1 MAYSIARRAC
11 GASRSIE
18 RRGADACPDHVA
30 ASESQLIERFFRD
43 LGARRDDTVLGIGD
57 DAALLR
63 VPAGCELALTTD
75 ALIEGVHFLPGAPAV
90 ALGHRSLAVNLSDIA
105 AMGASPSWALLSL
118 NLPAADEAWLSD
130 FAAGFGALAR
140 SHAVALV
147 GGNLSRG
154 ALSITVELAGLVP
167 SGQALRRDGARAGDE
182 LYLSGSVGDAACG
195 LKFLRG
201 AAVGTPADAAWL
213 QRRFEFPTPRVALG
227 QALRGIASAC
237 IDVSDGVYIDATRL
251 LAASGCAAT
260 LEIERLPLSDPLRRA
275 LGTQAWPLALSGGE
289 DYELCFTA
297 PPAQAGAIAA
307 IAQRTGQ
314 ALTRIGVLRP
324 GSGLVLT
331 MAGSVMQFSPS
342 AFDHFAD

>member
-1 MAYSIARRAC
+1 V
-11 GASRSIE
+11 SRSIE
-18 RRGADACPDHVA
+18 RATLNACRDHVA

-43 LGARRDDTVLGIGD
+43 LGASRDDTVLGIGD

-63 VPAGCELALTTD
+63 LPADCELALTTD
-75 ALIEGVHFLPGAPAV
+75 ALVEGVHFLPGAAAR
-90 ALGHRSLAVNLSDIA
+90 ALGHRALAVNLSDIA

-118 NLPAADEAWLSD
+118 NLPVADETWLGE
-130 FAAGFGALAR
+130 FAAGFAALAR
-140 SHAVALV
+140 DHAVALV

-167 SGQALRRDGARAGDE
+167 AGQALRRDGARPGDQ

-195 LKFLRG
+195 LKLLRAE
-201 AAVGTPADAAWL
+201 AAGTPAEAAWL
-213 QRRFEFPTPRVALG
+213 QQRFEFPTPRVALG

-237 IDVSDGVYIDATRL
+237 IDVSDGVSIDATRL

-260 LEIERLPLSDPLRRA
+260 LEIERLPLSQALRQV
-275 LGTQAWPLALSGGE
+275 LGTQAWRSALTGGE

-297 PPAQAGAIAA
+297 APGQADTIAA
-307 IAQRTGQ
+307 IAERTGQ
-314 ALTRIGVLRP
+314 ALTRVGSLHP
-324 GSGLVLT
+324 GRGLALT

-342 AFDHFAD
+342 GFDHFGD

>member
-1 MAYSIARRAC
+1 VS
-11 GASRSIE
+11 
-18 RRGADACPDHVA
+18 
-30 ASESQLIERFFRD
+30 ASESSLIERFFRG

-63 VPAGCELALTTD
+63 VPAGFELALTTD
-75 ALIEGVHFLPGAPAV
+75 ALVEGVHFLPGAAAR
-90 ALGHRSLAVNLSDIA
+90 ALGHRALAVNLSDIA

-118 NLPAADEAWLSD
+118 NLPAADEAWLRE

-147 GGNLSRG
+147 GGNLARG

-167 SGQALRRDGARAGDE
+167 AGQALCRAGARPGDG
-182 LYLSGSVGDAACG
+182 LYLSGSVGDAAGG
-195 LKFLRG
+195 LKILRAAAAG
-201 AAVGTPADAAWL
+201 PVAQAAVGVTGAVPTADAVSVADAAWL
-213 QRRFEFPTPRVALG
+213 KQRFECPTPRVALG

-237 IDVSDGVYIDATRL
+237 IDVSDGVFIDATRL

-260 LEIERLPLSDPLRRA
+260 VEIERLPLSAALRQLLGNEAWRSA
-275 LGTQAWPLALSGGE
+275 LCGGE

-297 PPAQAGAIAA
+297 PEAQAGAIAA
-307 IAQRTGQ
+307 IAERTGQ
-314 ALTRIGVLRP
+314 AVTRIGVLQP

-331 MAGSVMQFSPS
+331 AAGAVMPFSP
-342 AFDHFAD
+342 AVFDHFGD

>member
-18 RRGADACPDHVA
+18 RRGADACRDHVA

-43 LGARRDDTVLGIGD
+43 VGASRNDIVLGIGD

-63 VPAGCELALTTD
+63 VPDGCELALTTD
-75 ALIEGVHFLPGAPAV
+75 ALIEGVHFLPGAPAR
-90 ALGHRSLAVNLSDIA
+90 ALGHRALAVNLSDIA
-105 AMGASPSWALLSL
+105 AMGATPSWALLSL
-118 NLPAADEAWLSD
+118 NLPAADETWLRE

-167 SGQALRRDGARAGDE
+167 SGEALRRDGARAGDE

-201 AAVGTPADAAWL
+201 AGAGTAADAAWL

-227 QALRGIASAC
+227 PALRGIASAC

-275 LGTQAWPLALSGGE
+275 LGTQAWRLALSGGE

-297 PPAQAGAIAA
+297 VPAQAGAIAA
-307 IAQRTGQ
+307 IAERTGQ
-314 ALTRIGVLRP
+314 ALTRIGALRP
-324 GSGLVLT
+324 GSGLLLT

-342 AFDHFAD
+342 GFDHFGD

>member
-1 MAYSIARRAC
+1 MACSTARRAC
-11 GASRSIE
+11 GVSRSIE
-18 RRGADACPDHVA
+18 RAALDACREHVA

-43 LGARRDDTVLGIGD
+43 LGASRDDTVLGIGD

-63 VPAGCELALTTD
+63 LPADCELALTTD
-75 ALIEGVHFLPGAPAV
+75 ALVEGVHFLPGAA
-90 ALGHRSLAVNLSDIA
+90 ARTLGHRALAVNLSDIA

-118 NLPAADEAWLSD
+118 NLPVADETWLRE
-130 FAAGFGALAR
+130 FAAGFAALALE
-140 SHAVALV
+140 HAVALV

-167 SGQALRRDGARAGDE
+167 AGQALRRDGARCGDQ

-201 AAVGTPADAAWL
+201 EAAGTAAEAAWL

-237 IDVSDGVYIDATRL
+237 IDVSDGVYIDAARL

-260 LEIERLPLSDPLRRA
+260 VEIERLPLSQALRQV
-275 LGTQAWPLALSGGE
+275 LGTQAWRSALSGGE

-297 PPAQAGAIAA
+297 APEQAGAIAA

-314 ALTRIGVLRP
+314 VLTCIGSLHPGTGLALT
-324 GSGLVLT
+324 T
-331 MAGSVMQFSPS
+331 AGSVMQFSPS
-342 AFDHFAD
+342 GFDHFGD